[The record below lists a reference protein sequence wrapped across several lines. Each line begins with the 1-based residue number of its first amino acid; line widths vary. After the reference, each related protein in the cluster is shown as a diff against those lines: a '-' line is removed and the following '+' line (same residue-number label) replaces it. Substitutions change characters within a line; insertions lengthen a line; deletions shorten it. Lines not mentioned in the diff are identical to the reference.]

1 MQRLHHIFEPCCQG
15 AEKETGWKTGKI
27 KPNTSVSTVKMLE
40 IEENMH
46 VKVISTSTLAFVKE
60 LL

>member
-1 MQRLHHIFEPCCQG
+1 MQRLHCILEPCCQET
-15 AEKETGWKTGKI
+15 EKGSGWKTGKI
-27 KPNTSVSTVKMLE
+27 KTNISVSTVKMIE

-46 VKVISTSTLAFVKE
+46 VKVISASILAFVKE

>member
-1 MQRLHHIFEPCCQG
+1 MVERQ
-15 AEKETGWKTGKI
+15 GKI
-27 KPNTSVSTVKMLE
+27 KTNISVSTVKMIE

-46 VKVISTSTLAFVKE
+46 VKVISASIPAFVKE